1 MTPRHLTEVPGSIFK
16 YTIEMRVLYITVKD
30 LVNCLSVIGKFK
42 LLREFEMVVKA
53 RGQMLPI
60 IIKHI
65 SIIMNKSV

>member
-1 MTPRHLTEVPGSIFK
+1 
-16 YTIEMRVLYITVKD
+16 MRVLYITVKD